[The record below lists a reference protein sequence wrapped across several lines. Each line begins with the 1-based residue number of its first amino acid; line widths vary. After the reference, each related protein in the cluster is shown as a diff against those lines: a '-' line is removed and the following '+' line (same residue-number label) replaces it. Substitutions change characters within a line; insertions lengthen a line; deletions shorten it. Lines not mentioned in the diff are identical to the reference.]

1 MRRNIVYGVRAGGME
16 SSNVFNVALAFGC
29 SILSGADLSADIV
42 ALAVGWE
49 NSDSSGLG
57 DKTKARKK
65 SRRNRNGD
73 IRILFCKVIHE
84 VAKD

>member
-1 MRRNIVYGVRAGGME
+1 MDVVYYPGA
-16 SSNVFNVALAFGC
+16 N
-29 SILSGADLSADIV
+29 LSYADII

-49 NSDSSGLG
+49 NSDSSGFG